1 MDDKKNAKNA
11 KNYICQKC
19 DFISKNKTDYN
30 RHIKTKKHKMMIN
43 DDVHVEE
50 RYKCPCGRE
59 YKYYQSVWRHK
70 KKCKIFLNETKENE
84 ETKMDNLDNKWIKMD
99 NSPKMSKKEKVYV
112 CDCGRSY
119 KYSSGL
125 SKHKTRCKYRM
136 TDSLAIIKNG
146 DCNEEPDW
154 KNMFIKLLEQN
165 TELITQN
172 DKIMNKTDQLMNKND
187 EIVEKYTELAQKPTT
202 INNNTQFNVMNYLN
216 TDCKDAMNLT
226 DFINDFTFS
235 LQDLDLLQ
243 SKGYQEAMERTFVKQ
258 LCDMDKTKRP
268 IHCSDKKRKSFY
280 VKDNDVWEKDEDNK
294 KLISSVQNLSSI
306 HNKALSK
313 WRSYNTDWSSN
324 DKKQDF
330 FNKSVQEFTKCDH
343 EKERN
348 KIFNKLS
355 TLTLK

>member
-1 MDDKKNAKNA
+1 MADKKNAKNA
-11 KNYICQKC
+11 KNYICKTC
-19 DFISKNKTDYN
+19 DFISKNKTDFN
-30 RHIKTKKHKMMIN
+30 RHIETQKHKMLTNAYMDNRQI
-43 DDVHVEE
+43 
-50 RYKCPCGRE
+50 YKCECGKL
-59 YKYYQSVWRHK
+59 YKQRQSLSRHK
-70 KKCKIFLNETKENE
+70 KRCKIILNETNE
-84 ETKMDNLDNKWIKMD
+84 IKQSKMDKLDNKWIKMD
-99 NSPKMSKKEKVYV
+99 KCPKMSKKEKMFI
-112 CDCGRSY
+112 CDCGKSY
-119 KYSSGL
+119 KYQSGL
-125 SKHKTRCKYRM
+125 SKHKIRCNYII
-136 TDSLAIIKNG
+136 TESLAIIKNG
-146 DCNEEPDW
+146 NCDEEPDW

-165 TELITQN
+165 SELITQN
-172 DKIMNKTDQLMNKND
+172 DKIMNKTDELMNKND

-235 LQDLDLLQ
+235 LKDLDLLQ

-294 KLISSVQNLSSI
+294 KLISSVQNLSNI
-306 HNKALSK
+306 HNKALTK

-355 TLTLK
+355 TLTIK